1 MKGRVLVW
9 PLALLLVAALVGQT
23 WRWRDRMEAS
33 QVLRR
38 VELVSM
44 AAASAGRAP
53 AKLMADNLEA
63 LRQVEPLDPLE
74 VGIPIARGTQYLF
87 LARPEAA
94 VRSYRDSLELEPRPE
109 GYLNLG
115 RAQWL
120 AGQQEEAR
128 RSFDT
133 AVRLDPRL
141 AVQIPAVAQ

>member
-1 MKGRVLVW
+1 VKGRILVW
-9 PLALLLVAALVGQT
+9 PLAAVLFLAFLGQT
-23 WRWRDRMEAS
+23 ARWRSRMAAS

-44 AAASAGRAP
+44 AAAAAGQAP
-53 AKLMADNLEA
+53 ANLMAANLEA
-63 LRQVEPLDPLE
+63 LRQVAPLDPLE
-74 VGIPIARGTQYLF
+74 VGIPIARGTQHLF

-94 VRSYRDSLELEPRPE
+94 IRSYQESLELEPRPE

-128 RSFDT
+128 RSFAT

-141 AVQIPAVAQ
+141 AQQIPPAAR

>member
-9 PLALLLVAALVGQT
+9 PLAGLLVAAFLGQT
-23 WRWRDRMEAS
+23 WRWQARMEAS

-63 LRQVEPLDPLE
+63 LRRVEPLDPLE

-94 VRSYRDSLELEPRPE
+94 IRSYQDSLELEPRPE

-141 AVQIPAVAQ
+141 AAQIPAVAQ

>member
-1 MKGRVLVW
+1 MKGRALVG
-9 PLALLLVAALVGQT
+9 PLALLLAAALLGQT
-23 WRWRDRMEAS
+23 WRWRARMEAS
-33 QVLRR
+33 QVLRQ

-53 AKLMADNLEA
+53 AHLMAANLEA
-63 LRQVEPLDPLE
+63 LRRVAPLDPLE

-94 VRSYRDSLELEPRPE
+94 IRSYEEALELEPRPE
-109 GYLNLG
+109 AYLNLG

-120 AGQQEEAR
+120 AGRREEAR
-128 RSFDT
+128 RSFAT

-141 AVQIPAVAQ
+141 AVQIPAAAR